1 MAGGDEFGARGGEGE
16 GGDGGGVGEHAVGA
30 LACSSLMLVKGGL
43 GGQGGEEHT
52 AVGIE
57 EADMAIFVP
66 AENHT
71 LDAAAGAGGAVHFV
85 HVLRNASAGVEAEG
99 AVEADRRGGHCVDA
113 CGWGAVVGFQACHAY
128 DFFSGACIE
137 DQDGG
142 VCEGSDEGVAAHGEW
157 AYAGG

>member
-1 MAGGDEFGARGGEGE
+1 
-16 GGDGGGVGEHAVGA
+16 
-30 LACSSLMLVKGGL
+30 
-43 GGQGGEEHT
+43 
-52 AVGIE
+52 
-57 EADMAIFVP
+57 MAIFVP

-71 LDAAAGAGGAVHFV
+71 LGAAAGARGAVHFV